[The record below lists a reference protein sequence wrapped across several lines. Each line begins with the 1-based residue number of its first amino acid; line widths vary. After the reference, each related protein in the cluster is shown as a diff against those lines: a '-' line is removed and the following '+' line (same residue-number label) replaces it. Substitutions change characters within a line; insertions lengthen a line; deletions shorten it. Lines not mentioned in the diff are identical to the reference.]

1 MDIMTKLKVGNFVP
15 ELNAVDIVGN
25 LIEFKNLDEAYT
37 LLAFLRFS
45 ECPWCNLAL
54 HRLAMEKALLAESKC
69 GVIAFIQSKP
79 EDIHKSILEKHAVRP
94 DFTIIA
100 DPDMIYYKQF
110 GITVSKIAGIKH
122 HIRHVSSWIESVSR
136 EGFTQHSIDG
146 NFFLAPAAIVI
157 STANKQVITANYE
170 ADFYEHE
177 SFSHIY
183 EAIAEHQL
191 YGSHIIDE

>member
-1 MDIMTKLKVGNFVP
+1 MAKLETGNITP

-25 LIEFKNLDEAYT
+25 LIEFKNLDEAYV

-69 GVIAFIQSKP
+69 GIIAFIQSKP
-79 EDIHKSILEKHAVRP
+79 EDIQKSILEKHAVKP

-100 DPDMIYYKQF
+100 DPDMTYYIQF
-110 GITVSKIAGIKH
+110 GVTVSKTAGIKH

-146 NFFLAPAAIVI
+146 NFFLAPAAILV
-157 STANKQVITANYE
+157 SVAQKRVLLANYE
-170 ADFYEHE
+170 ADFYEHQ
-177 SFSHIY
+177 SFEQIY
-183 EAIAEHQL
+183 DTIAKHQI
-191 YGSHIIDE
+191 YGTVD